1 MSLGGRGGRLGG
13 WGGGGG
19 RRGAVGIICHNRLA
33 KCKSLTHECFL
44 LLLLLF
50 FCCCFFFLGGG
61 GGGGGAASGS
71 LGLLYP
77 RLLGLV
83 YLISLLS
90 VTKGIL
96 TENSRMLCI

>member
-1 MSLGGRGGRLGG
+1 MFWAG

-19 RRGAVGIICHNRLA
+19 
-33 KCKSLTHECFL
+33 
-44 LLLLLF
+44 
-50 FCCCFFFLGGG
+50 GGGGVG

-90 VTKGIL
+90 EKGIL